1 MTITNGASDKAY
13 QEGLAA
19 ASKAAVPNTV
29 KERILRGELAHSF
42 SIKLV
47 KSVEIIHYAAAAGY
61 DAVLIDLEHSSLGLE
76 TTNQL
81 SCAALQVG
89 VTPIVRVPANT
100 SDWISRALDGRAAA
114 VIVPHVNS
122 VAEAE
127 NVVRY
132 AKFAPLGERSVTSG
146 MPILK
151 YASVPAKYANPVAND
166 ATLVIVM
173 IETERALEIADD
185 IAAVPGID
193 IVLIGSS
200 DLTSDMGIPGD
211 YDNQRLTDAYAK
223 VSAACKKA
231 SVDGRI
237 VTLGIGGL
245 NPRPDLIEKFA
256 SLHSN
261 ARYAM
266 SGADKSIMLNGMKAG
281 AAKCRVMTEKIVS
294 GRSQ

>member
-1 MTITNGASDKAY
+1 MTTTNGASDKAY

-89 VTPIVRVPANT
+89 VTPIVRVPAST

-114 VIVPHVNS
+114 VIVPHYDTPNS
-122 VAEAE
+122 
-127 NVVRY
+127 
-132 AKFAPLGERSVTSG
+132 PLGERSVTSG

>member
-1 MTITNGASDKAY
+1 MTTINNETSSD
-13 QEGLAA
+13 EGLIAA
-19 ASKAAVPNTV
+19 RKAAIPNKV

-61 DAVLIDLEHSSLGLE
+61 DVVLIDLEHSSFGLE

-100 SDWISRALDGRAAA
+100 SDWISRALDGGAAA

-132 AKFAPLGERSVTSG
+132 AKFAPLGERSATSG

-151 YASVPAKYANPVAND
+151 YASVPSKYANPVPNE

-185 IAAVPGID
+185 IAAVPGVD

-211 YDNQRLTDAYAK
+211 YDHQRLTDAYAK
-223 VSAACKKA
+223 VSAAYKKA
-231 SVDGRI
+231 SIDGRV

-256 SLHSN
+256 TLHSN

-266 SGADKSIMLNGMKAG
+266 SGADNSIMLNGMKAG
-281 AAKCRVMTEKIVS
+281 AAKCKAITEKVAS
-294 GRSQ
+294 L